1 METPRRKL
9 QPIKVYCSVEER
21 RLIER
26 QAETAGVS
34 ASEYL
39 RSVGLNFPVKS
50 RVDQQV
56 VKEMLKTRADMAR
69 AGGLLKMILK
79 NDERLIGYTGEQ
91 IKKKTVEM
99 LGEIEV
105 TMSKLTYVCEQILR
119 NSI

>member
-9 QPIKVYCSVEER
+9 QPIKVYCSEEER
-21 RLIER
+21 RLIES
-26 QAETAGVS
+26 QAKRAGVS
-34 ASEYL
+34 VWEYL
-39 RSVGLNFPVKS
+39 RNVGLNFPVKS
-50 RVDQQV
+50 RVDQQA

-69 AGGLLKMILK
+69 VGGLLKIILK

-105 TMSKLTYVCEQILR
+105 NMSKLTYICEQILR

>member
-39 RSVGLNFPVKS
+39 RSVGLSFPVKS
-50 RVDQQV
+50 RVDQQAG
-56 VKEMLKTRADMAR
+56 KEMLKTRADMAR
-69 AGGLLKMILK
+69 AGGILKIILK

-105 TMSKLTYVCEQILR
+105 NMSKLTYICEQILR